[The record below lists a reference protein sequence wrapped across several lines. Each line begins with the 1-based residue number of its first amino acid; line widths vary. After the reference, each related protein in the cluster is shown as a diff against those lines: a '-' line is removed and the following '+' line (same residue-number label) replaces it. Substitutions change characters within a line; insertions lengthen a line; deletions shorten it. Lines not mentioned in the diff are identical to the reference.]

1 MLYFGNESRNMIIDP
16 PILKEIKEEWDGVR
30 LFQSK
35 IQRHLNAA
43 GGIIGGGSTH
53 DLRNISHNLTLL
65 FAFSVLERTLK
76 QLKSEGVFSAK
87 SKGLENL
94 MLGSKSKL
102 PWQDYVLVNKARVD
116 RNKVA
121 HCKKT
126 LERGECWKYIDAIE
140 AELKMWKIVSKPKV
154 FSH

>member
-1 MLYFGNESRNMIIDP
+1 MLYFGNESRNMIMDP
-16 PILKEIKEEWDGVR
+16 TILKQIKEEWDGVR

-35 IQRHLNAA
+35 IQRHLNVA

-87 SKGLENL
+87 SNGLENL
-94 MLGSKSKL
+94 MLGVKI
-102 PWQDYVLVNKARVD
+102 QVAMAR
-116 RNKVA
+116 
-121 HCKKT
+121 
-126 LERGECWKYIDAIE
+126 L
-140 AELKMWKIVSKPKV
+140 
-154 FSH
+154 FSCQ